1 MLASYRAPLGK
12 HVVVLLR
19 AVHRDTRFSFSC
31 FHANLLMETW
41 NPLESEGPEFTRWKE
56 REVKRGTR
64 WENSLTGCYYGRIC
78 NSFYIFLKKDRK
90 CENVKTAREVSTQF
104 FAGQPG
110 ERTLPAAH
118 PGRTAQAAPH
128 AASLA

>member
-1 MLASYRAPLGK
+1 MLALYRAPLGK

-31 FHANLLMETW
+31 LHANLLMETW

-64 WENSLTGCYYGRIC
+64 WEKSLTGATMGG
-78 NSFYIFLKKDRK
+78 SATLFTFFFKKI
-90 CENVKTAREVSTQF
+90 ENAKM
-104 FAGQPG
+104 
-110 ERTLPAAH
+110 
-118 PGRTAQAAPH
+118 
-128 AASLA
+128 